1 MTLPNFERKNRH
13 FFIFMH
19 PKMDKNN
26 LQEELLKLIKDTR
39 EAKGLSRRKLADLA
53 GISPTS
59 YNDYESGENPIP
71 FDRLLKILHV
81 LELDIF
87 NFGKTVE
94 IEQTSLQL
102 VPVDGKQIENYFQA
116 TMEAFQMMQE
126 KAKEDNKEIKDLK
139 KDIEEIKEL
148 LRNKA

>member
-1 MTLPNFERKNRH
+1 MNS
-13 FFIFMH
+13 
-19 PKMDKNN
+19 KMDKNN

-71 FDRLLKILHV
+71 FDRLLKIIDV

-94 IEQTSLQL
+94 VEQTTIQL
-102 VPVDGKQIENYFQA
+102 VPLDGKQVEGYFQA
-116 TMEAFQMMQE
+116 TLEAFQMMQE
-126 KAKEDNKEIKDLK
+126 KAKEDSQEIKNLK

-148 LRNKA
+148 LKNKS